1 MTKEQRSYFILT
13 TQSKLPKE
21 ITKEIY
27 NKGTKKNPKEPSSI
41 IYNDL
46 NDTLKLSSDDNFIN
60 KLNTDKI
67 QFTAL
72 YKDYFN
78 TQDINQIKKSLD
90 DEMKEYKKAKIDN
103 PEITLEEINSEL
115 NDVITKSEAIKNT
128 YPKEFQHYFKID
140 DKQVK
145 KQELHGNSLSKI
157 NDFKQ
162 YIQQYQNTDY
172 ILIINTLSKDFKQF
186 EPQIKD
192 IVNYGLTYK
201 KLWLICDLTMYKLIG
216 VEGVELKTMS
226 RGSKGT
232 NHKGFIVKFN

>member
-1 MTKEQRSYFILT
+1 MTTIQSHNFYILT

-27 NKGTKKNPKEPSSI
+27 NKGTKKNPI
-41 IYNDL
+41 TNYIVYNDL

-78 TQDINQIKKSLD
+78 TQDIKQIKESLD

-103 PEITLEEINSEL
+103 SEITLEEINAEL

-145 KQELHGNSLSKI
+145 RLSLLDPKEDKKLSKI

-201 KLWLICDLTMYKLIG
+201 KLWLICGLTMYKLIG
-216 VEGVELKTMS
+216 VEGVELS
-226 RGSKGT
+226 
-232 NHKGFIVKFN
+232 NHKGFIVKF

>member
-1 MTKEQRSYFILT
+1 MTKEQSSYFILT

-27 NKGTKKNPKEPSSI
+27 NKGTKKNPITNYI

-60 KLNTDKI
+60 KLNSDKT
-67 QFTAL
+67 QYTAL

-78 TQDINQIKKSLD
+78 TQDINQIKESLD

-103 PEITLEEINSEL
+103 SEITLEEINSEL
-115 NDVITKSEAIKNT
+115 NDVITKSNAIKNT

-145 KQELHGNSLSKI
+145 RLSLLDPKGDKKQPEKVLNKI

-216 VEGVELKTMS
+216 VEGVELS
-226 RGSKGT
+226 
-232 NHKGFIVKFN
+232 NHKGFIVKF

>member
-1 MTKEQRSYFILT
+1 MTTKQYYILT

-60 KLNTDKI
+60 KLNTDKT

-78 TQDINQIKKSLD
+78 TQDIKQIKESLD

-103 PEITLEEINSEL
+103 SEITLEEINSEL
-115 NDVITKSEAIKNT
+115 NDVITKSNRIKDS

-145 KQELHGNSLSKI
+145 KQPEKVLSKI

-216 VEGVELKTMS
+216 VEGVELS
-226 RGSKGT
+226 

>member
-1 MTKEQRSYFILT
+1 MTKDQRSYFILT

-60 KLNTDKI
+60 KLNTDKA

-78 TQDINQIKKSLD
+78 TQDINQIKESLD

-103 PEITLEEINSEL
+103 SEITLEEINSEL

-145 KQELHGNSLSKI
+145 KQPEKVLSKI

-216 VEGVELKTMS
+216 VEGVELS
-226 RGSKGT
+226 
-232 NHKGFIVKFN
+232 NHKAYLIKFN

>member
-1 MTKEQRSYFILT
+1 MTTNKYYILT

-60 KLNTDKI
+60 KLNTDKT

-78 TQDINQIKKSLD
+78 TQDIKQIKESLD

-103 PEITLEEINSEL
+103 SEITLEEINSEL

-145 KQELHGNSLSKI
+145 KQPEKVLSKI

-216 VEGVELKTMS
+216 VEGVEL
-226 RGSKGT
+226 G
-232 NHKGFIVKFN
+232 NHKAYLIKFN

>member
-1 MTKEQRSYFILT
+1 MTTNKYYILT

-27 NKGTKKNPKEPSSI
+27 NKGTKKNPITNYI

-60 KLNTDKI
+60 KLNTDKT
-67 QFTAL
+67 QYTAL

-78 TQDINQIKKSLD
+78 TQDINQIKESLD

-103 PEITLEEINSEL
+103 SEITLEEINSEL
-115 NDVITKSEAIKNT
+115 NDVITKSEAIKNA

-145 KQELHGNSLSKI
+145 RQPEKVLNKI

-216 VEGVELKTMS
+216 VEGVEIKQNKEYL
-226 RGSKGT
+226 
-232 NHKGFIVKFN
+232 IKFN

>member
-1 MTKEQRSYFILT
+1 MTTNKYYILT

-27 NKGTKKNPKEPSSI
+27 NKGTKKNPKEQSSI

-60 KLNTDKI
+60 KLNTDKT

-78 TQDINQIKKSLD
+78 TQDINQIKESLD
-90 DEMKEYKKAKIDN
+90 EEMKEYKKAKIDN
-103 PEITLEEINSEL
+103 SEITLEEINSEL
-115 NDVITKSEAIKNT
+115 NDVITKSDAIKNT

-145 KQELHGNSLSKI
+145 KQPEKVLSKI

-216 VEGVELKTMS
+216 VEGVEIKQNKEYL
-226 RGSKGT
+226 
-232 NHKGFIVKFN
+232 IKFN

>member
-1 MTKEQRSYFILT
+1 MTTNKYYILT

-60 KLNTDKI
+60 KLNTDKT

-78 TQDINQIKKSLD
+78 TQDIKQIKESLD

-103 PEITLEEINSEL
+103 SEITLEEINSEL
-115 NDVITKSEAIKNT
+115 NDVITKSDAIKNT

-145 KQELHGNSLSKI
+145 KQPEKVLSKI

-216 VEGVELKTMS
+216 VEGVELS
-226 RGSKGT
+226 
-232 NHKGFIVKFN
+232 NHKAYLIKFN

>member
-1 MTKEQRSYFILT
+1 MTTNKYFILT

-27 NKGTKKNPKEPSSI
+27 NKGTKIKDSQTGRMKKNPITNYI

-60 KLNTDKI
+60 KLNTDKT
-67 QFTAL
+67 QYTAL

-78 TQDINQIKKSLD
+78 TQDINQIKESLD

-103 PEITLEEINSEL
+103 SEITLEEINSEL

-145 KQELHGNSLSKI
+145 RQPEKVLSKI

-216 VEGVELKTMS
+216 VEGVELS
-226 RGSKGT
+226 
-232 NHKGFIVKFN
+232 NHKGFVVKFN

>member
-216 VEGVELKTMS
+216 VEGVEL
-226 RGSKGT
+226 G

>member
-1 MTKEQRSYFILT
+1 MTTNKYFILT

-27 NKGTKKNPKEPSSI
+27 NKGTKKNPITNYI

-60 KLNTDKI
+60 KLNNDKT

-78 TQDINQIKKSLD
+78 TQDIKQIKESLD

-145 KQELHGNSLSKI
+145 KQPEKVLSKI

-216 VEGVELKTMS
+216 VEGIELRTVS

-232 NHKGFIVKFN
+232 NHKAYLIKFN

>member
-1 MTKEQRSYFILT
+1 MTKDQRSYFILT

-27 NKGTKKNPKEPSSI
+27 NKGTKKNPITNYI

-78 TQDINQIKKSLD
+78 TQDINQIKESLD

-103 PEITLEEINSEL
+103 SDITLEEINSEL
-115 NDVITKSEAIKNT
+115 NDVITKSDAIKNT

-145 KQELHGNSLSKI
+145 RLPEKVLSKI

-216 VEGVELKTMS
+216 VEGVELS
-226 RGSKGT
+226 

>member
-1 MTKEQRSYFILT
+1 MTTNKYFILT

-46 NDTLKLSSDDNFIN
+46 NDILKLSSDDNFIN
-60 KLNTDKI
+60 KLNTDKT

-78 TQDINQIKKSLD
+78 TQDINQIKESLD

-103 PEITLEEINSEL
+103 SEITLKEINSEL
-115 NDVITKSEAIKNT
+115 NDVITKSNRIKDS
-128 YPKEFQHYFKID
+128 YQKEFQHYFKID

-145 KQELHGNSLSKI
+145 RQPEKVLSKI

-216 VEGVELKTMS
+216 VEGAELS
-226 RGSKGT
+226 
-232 NHKGFIVKFN
+232 NHKAYLIKFN

>member
-1 MTKEQRSYFILT
+1 MTTNKYYILT

-27 NKGTKKNPKEPSSI
+27 NKGTKKNPITNYI

-60 KLNTDKI
+60 KLNTDKT

-78 TQDINQIKKSLD
+78 TQDIKQIKESLD

-103 PEITLEEINSEL
+103 SEITLEEINSEL
-115 NDVITKSEAIKNT
+115 NDVITKTEAIKNT

-145 KQELHGNSLSKI
+145 RQPEKVLSKI

-216 VEGVELKTMS
+216 VEGVELGTVS

-232 NHKGFIVKFN
+232 NHKAYLIKFN